1 MATRADVAASELERR
16 IVTGQYRAGSQ
27 LPNEVDLAA
36 SVNVSRTTLREAV
49 GRLEAKG
56 LVTREQGRGTYVR
69 ARSGVRISMLL
80 EANLSVSDM
89 IRDMGLEPATKEVH
103 VGIEVP
109 PEHVSAA
116 LGLREPAPLLVV
128 HRLRT
133 ADGVPAVFSDDYL
146 VIVPGL
152 PTDHD
157 SYCGSLYELLAT
169 VHGRPVASGHAR
181 LSAGRAAGPLARS
194 LGVEEGALLLVLSQ
208 VHQLAD
214 GTTVMYSD
222 AYLRNDVFTVHV
234 RRGVPDRGH
243 ADDARIGAIDSAGGG
258 AKEVSIGSTS

>member
-1 MATRADVAASELERR
+1 M
-16 IVTGQYRAGSQ
+16 IGQYAPGTQ
-27 LPNEVDLAA
+27 LPNEAELAA

-56 LVTREQGRGTYVR
+56 FVTREQGRGTYVR
-69 ARSGVRISMLL
+69 AQSGVRISMLL

-89 IRDMGLEPATKEVH
+89 IREMGLEPATRDVR
-103 VGIEVP
+103 VGIEVA

-116 LGLREPAPLLVV
+116 IGWREPAPILVV

-133 ADGVPAVFSDDYL
+133 ADGVPAVFSDDY
-146 VIVPGL
+146 IVLAPGL
-152 PTDHD
+152 PTDEHD
-157 SYCGSLYELLAT
+157 FYGSLYELLAK

-181 LSAGRAAGPLARS
+181 LQAGKAIGALARS
-194 LGVEEGALLLVLSQ
+194 LGVEDGALTMVLSQ

-214 GTTVMYSD
+214 GAIVMYSD

-234 RRGVPDRGH
+234 RRGLPDYQRPSPGGS
-243 ADDARIGAIDSAGGG
+243 ARRSDSAEK
-258 AKEVSIGSTS
+258 KEVSIGATS